1 MRKITV
7 SDRILFLVTCCIAA
21 YKIVAG
27 MDQYSSFVMGFY
39 TVAFGVFVLA
49 GLMLLLFGFEL
60 LTNRFFPVVA
70 TLIPISL
77 SLGLVQEY
85 LPQMAFSYSLF
96 IGGIYILSV
105 WVRFTA
111 DEKMAALVLALV
123 HGVSGLLV
131 FILPVV
137 LYVHYGLTVTI
148 LLVSFGGLILSI
160 EGIFLTLQKTGYLKM
175 KLNTIFAWF
184 PLILLTATAAF
195 VGGLSIE

>member
-1 MRKITV
+1 
-7 SDRILFLVTCCIAA
+7 
-21 YKIVAG
+21 